1 MMNARILIIDDH
13 EIVREG
19 VRNLLARLRPDW
31 EICGEA
37 GSGNEGIQAAT
48 ALRPDLIVLDI
59 TMPDGSGLE
68 AAARIT
74 RMGLGCRILMFTMHE
89 STGLEEEIRNSGAHG
104 YVVKS
109 QAARDLVHAID
120 RLLGGG
126 TFFDQR
132 PVPEPETQNSKTP
145 GVTSR
150 NPRAPSEY
158 RDRVTAA
165 LTRSI

>member
-1 MMNARILIIDDH
+1 MNANILIIDDH

-19 VRNLLARLRPDW
+19 VRNLLARMRPNW

-37 GSGNEGIQAAT
+37 GSSNEGIQAAT

-89 STGLEEEIRNSGAHG
+89 SAGLEEEIRNSGAHG

-109 QAARDLVHAID
+109 QAVRDLVRAMD

-132 PVPEPETQNSKTP
+132 PVPDPKKQDSDTP
-145 GVTSR
+145 GITSR
-150 NPRAPSEY
+150 SSLALRQSIA
-158 RDRVTAA
+158 TA
-165 LTRSI
+165 

>member
-1 MMNARILIIDDH
+1 MMNAKILIIDDH

-19 VRNLLARLRPDW
+19 VRNLLARMRPDW

-37 GSGNEGIQAAT
+37 GSGNEGIQAAA

-68 AAARIT
+68 ASARIT

-126 TFFDQR
+126 TFFHQR
-132 PVPEPETQNSKTP
+132 PVPEPDRQDSKAS

-150 NPRAPSEY
+150 SSLALRQSIA
-158 RDRVTAA
+158 TA
-165 LTRSI
+165 

>member
-1 MMNARILIIDDH
+1 MNATILIVDDH

-37 GSGNEGIQAAT
+37 ASGNEGIQAAT
-48 ALRPDLIVLDI
+48 TLRPDLVVLDI

-89 STGLEEEIRNSGAHG
+89 STELEQEIRNSGGHG

-126 TFFDQR
+126 TFFDPWPSQ
-132 PVPEPETQNSKTP
+132 EPTRQDSKTP
-145 GVTSR
+145 GITSR
-150 NPRAPSEY
+150 SSVALRPRIA
-158 RDRVTAA
+158 TA
-165 LTRSI
+165 